1 MSGDACRHRAPE
13 ARTKSAT
20 GTGPVPESGS
30 RRRRRWR
37 CRLRRGGQS
46 SAGTEFRNAE
56 HDANLCSGR
65 SSRRRRL
72 QSGPAMFRLPLQGMN
87 AEMVTAFGILT
98 SMVFANH
105 LNSTTGG
112 AFMRTMGIMLRIPEQ
127 RPLASVLVVIHL
139 AICARE
145 SRFSVLLFA
154 ICFGL
159 PGCLSGRLETSVL
172 PLSQPAY

>member
-1 MSGDACRHRAPE
+1 MQQPCP
-13 ARTKSAT
+13 
-20 GTGPVPESGS
+20 PVLAMESVGGFS
-30 RRRRRWR
+30 R
-37 CRLRRGGQS
+37 
-46 SAGTEFRNAE
+46 
-56 HDANLCSGR
+56 
-65 SSRRRRL
+65 
-72 QSGPAMFRLPLQGMN
+72 GPAMFRLPLQGMN

-112 AFMRTMGIMLRIPEQ
+112 AFMRIMGIMVRIPEQ

-172 PLSQPAY
+172 PLVTACILAGAPDQTARQAFTATGGDPFFLFSPPVPVALMCLSAAAIVVISGRRMKDVP